1 MKRFALCFLMM
12 FICLSGVS
20 GKNYYALVVGIS
32 NYGDESLNLSSPKD
46 DAKRLYDVLGKDP
59 RYVRSIIQNQYA
71 KKETVLSEL
80 KKMTNVAKRE
90 DCIVF
95 FFAGHGE
102 DGCFLMADRK
112 KTYYRELISL
122 LKKAKAQNV
131 YCFIDA
137 CYSGSIKKQFTQQD
151 TLLRLSGVNFLMAC
165 RENQLAAES
174 NWIGHGFFSQALI
187 KGLNGHAD
195 KNKNGEITLLELYNY
210 IKTDVTERAKN
221 EDVYQTPQL
230 IASKK
235 SLNSV
240 IIFHKKQNSE

>member
-20 GKNYYALVVGIS
+20 GKNCYALVVGIS

-59 RYVRSIIQNQYA
+59 LYVRSIIQNQHA

-80 KKMTNVAKRE
+80 TKIIRAARSE

-102 DGCFLMADRK
+102 DGYLLMADK
-112 KTYYRELISL
+112 MELSYSELISL
-122 LKKAKAQNV
+122 FKKAKAQHV

-137 CYSGSIKKQFTQQD
+137 CHSGSIKKQFAKRNTMLQ
-151 TLLRLSGVNFLMAC
+151 LSGVNFVMAC
-165 RENQLAAES
+165 RDNQLAAES
-174 NWIGHGFFSQALI
+174 NWIGHGYFSQALN
-187 KGLNGHAD
+187 KGMNGDAD
-195 KNKNGEITLLELYNY
+195 KDENGQITLLELYNY
-210 IKTDVTERAKN
+210 IKSDVAKRAKSEN
-221 EDVYQTPQL
+221 VDQTPQL

-240 IIFHKKQNSE
+240 IIHQKKKK